1 MGGRPW
7 NGPRIRARVVISAR
21 LLARF
26 WAQFRARFWAR
37 RGQRVVS
44 GGAPRARW
52 LLAGL
57 ALLLVACIV
66 IDVYLLLGTSLTA
79 SQMVLALVLEAAL
92 LMAAIAIF
100 WTWLETRLLHPL
112 RVLEDDIDLLTR
124 GNPGHSTEPP
134 AGHALGSLPDAVNR
148 LGQAYARARVDT
160 AKAMES
166 AHSSSERR
174 RSRLEAI
181 LRDLSEAVVVCTE
194 QHRVAL
200 YNESAAALFA
210 GVGELGIGRV
220 LTTLVQPAALRGALT
235 ELNHRHERG
244 EDSGGVVACACT
256 LSGGSQATLAGR
268 MRLIIEHDG
277 SSSGYVLVLGGD
289 SEARPAEPASRR
301 AIDVLERPAFYDF
314 DLFDQDL
321 NRDLLAT
328 PLRELNLV
336 VFDTETTGLE
346 PSRGDE
352 IVQIAGVRVLNARL
366 LDDDR
371 FDELVNPG
379 RPIPKASTRIHGI
392 SDEMVAGKPPVVD
405 VLRRFHAFTGDGVL
419 VAHNAAFD
427 MKFLKLKE
435 NQVGVRFDHAVLD
448 TLLLSVVL
456 QPSHVTHTLD
466 AIAYRFGVHSH
477 DRHSALGDAVT
488 TAEVFVK
495 MIDVLEARGIR
506 DLGEA
511 LEAADRVQ
519 EIKRLQEKF

>member
-1 MGGRPW
+1 MAGCPPSGWHIRVRIVIFGRFPLRP
-7 NGPRIRARVVISAR
+7 G
-21 LLARF
+21 
-26 WAQFRARFWAR
+26 R
-37 RGQRVVS
+37 RTVS
-44 GGAPRARW
+44 GAAPRAR
-52 LLAGL
+52 LLLGGL
-57 ALLLVACIV
+57 ALLLVACVAADI
-66 IDVYLLLGTSLTA
+66 YLLLGARLTP
-79 SQMVLALVLEAAL
+79 SQMALALVLQAVLLVAAVAL
-92 LMAAIAIF
+92 L

-112 RVLEDDIDLLTR
+112 RVLEDDIDLLVH
-124 GNPGHSTEPP
+124 GNPDHSAEPP
-134 AGHALGSLPDAVNR
+134 AGHALGGLPDAVNR
-148 LGQAYARARVDT
+148 LGQAHARARVDT

-166 AHSSSERR
+166 ARSGSERR
-174 RSRLEAI
+174 RTRLEAI
-181 LRDLSEAVVVCTE
+181 LRDLSEAVIVCTE

-200 YNESAAALFA
+200 YNESAAVLFA
-210 GVGELGIGRV
+210 DVGGLGIGRT

-244 EDSGGVVACACT
+244 EDAGGVVACDCT
-256 LSGGSQATLAGR
+256 FSAGTRETLAGR
-268 MRLIIEHDG
+268 MRLVVEQDG
-277 SSSGYVLVLGGD
+277 SSSGYVLVLDGD
-289 SEARPAEPASRR
+289 RAARAAGTAPR
-301 AIDVLERPAFYDF
+301 AGIDVLERPAFYDF
-314 DLFDQDL
+314 DLFDHDFD
-321 NRDLLAT
+321 RDLLAT
-328 PLRELNLV
+328 PLRRLNLV

-366 LDDDR
+366 LGDDR

-379 RPIPKASTRIHGI
+379 IPIPKVSTRIHGI
-392 SDEMVAGKPPVVD
+392 SDEMVAGKPPVAD
-405 VLRRFHAFTGDGVL
+405 VLRRFHAFVGDGVL

-435 NQVGVRFDHAVLD
+435 HQVGMPFDQAVLD

-466 AIAYRFGVHSH
+466 AIAHRFGVRSH

-506 DLGEA
+506 HLGEA

-519 EIKRLQEKF
+519 EIKRMQERF